1 MVYDVSTQRAEAAG
15 TQSQTADHTGKRI
28 IKHLKM
34 DGERDA

>member
-1 MVYDVSTQRAEAAG
+1 LPYDSSAQRAEAAG
-15 TQSQTADHTGKRI
+15 TQSQIADLTGKRI